1 MMNKHPYTQL
11 AEALYAR
18 FSRNDFAG
26 VLELTSDDW
35 VGTIVPFGQTF
46 HGKEGFLQFMHG
58 FKDAFP
64 EMVISLDNQ
73 VIGDGQVTNEISTTA
88 VHAGPL
94 QTPNGVVPA
103 TGKTVHFTVCEVWG
117 IQDGKLASLR
127 NYQDALGLMAQLGLL
142 PLPEPAGL

>member
-11 AEALYAR
+11 AETIYER
-18 FSRNDFAG
+18 FGRNDFAG
-26 VLELTSDDW
+26 VLELTSNDW
-35 VGTIVPFGQTF
+35 VGTLVPFGQTF
-46 HGKEGFLQFMHG
+46 HGKDGFLQFMHG

-64 EMVISLDNQ
+64 EMEIRLDNQ
-73 VIGDGQVTNEISTTA
+73 VISDGQVVNEISATT
-88 VHAGPL
+88 VHSGPL

-117 IQDGKLASLR
+117 IKDGKLASLR

-142 PLPEPAGL
+142 PESEAVGL

>member
-11 AEALYAR
+11 AETVYER
-18 FSRNDFAG
+18 FGKNDFAG

-35 VGTIVPFGQTF
+35 QGTIVPFGQSF
-46 HGKEGFLQFMHG
+46 AGKEGFLQFMHG

-64 EMVISLDNQ
+64 EMVIRLDNQ

-94 QTPNGVVPA
+94 QTPNGVVPP

-117 IQDGKLASLR
+117 IKEGKVASIR